1 MATVARL
8 KRLVGIEFEYKASL
22 GDYFTILLA
31 NKLVLE
37 YSETGNTPAVR
48 SGLLA
53 KYKTCGPS
61 MGFSA
66 KEFAYGI
73 LELVVDALVNNP
85 DVPTDP
91 YVNALNDQL
100 VNITRYVGIAGEGD
114 YHFMVAVYNLSVT
127 LSSILGNV
135 TPVGP
140 LVSLGSITD
149 GGENYTIDTEDP
161 EGDSATGVVF
171 RAYLELAN
179 QTDPDQY
186 AEASLEGTIVNGSVT
201 AITDILDAGDGFAV
215 GDVLMLEIDTEA
227 AGQSDA
233 DGLGAMVVV
242 TAVD

>member
-22 GDYFTILLA
+22 GDYFTTLLA

-37 YSETGNTPAVR
+37 YSETGNTPSIR
-48 SGLLA
+48 SGLLV
-53 KYKTCGPS
+53 KYKDCGPS
-61 MGFSA
+61 MGFST
-66 KEFAYGI
+66 KQFAYGI

-91 YVNALNDQL
+91 YANALNDQL

-127 LSSILGNV
+127 LSEILGNV
-135 TPVGP
+135 VPIGP
-140 LVSLGSITD
+140 LVTLGAITD
-149 GGENYTIDTEDP
+149 GGENYTVDGED
-161 EGDSATGVVF
+161 GGNATGVVF

-186 AEASLEGTIVNGSVT
+186 AEASLEGTIVDGVVT
-201 AITDILDAGDGFAV
+201 AVTDILDAGDGFAV
-215 GDVLMLEIDTEA
+215 GDVLLLEIDTEA
-227 AGQSDA
+227 AGQGDA
-233 DGLGAMVVV
+233 AGSGAAVVV
-242 TAVD
+242 VAVN

>member
-1 MATVARL
+1 MATIARL

-22 GDYFTILLA
+22 GDYFTTLLA

-37 YSETGNTPAVR
+37 YSETGNTPAIR
-48 SGLLA
+48 SGLLV

-61 MGFSA
+61 MGFST
-66 KEFAYGI
+66 KQFAYGI

-91 YVNALNDQL
+91 YANALNDQL
-100 VNITRYVGIAGEGD
+100 VNVTRYVGIAGEGD

-127 LSSILGNV
+127 LSDILGNV
-135 TPVGP
+135 VPVGP
-140 LVSLGSITD
+140 LVTLGAITS
-149 GGENYTIDTEDP
+149 GSGYTVDTEDP
-161 EGDSATGVVF
+161 EGDNATGIVF

-186 AEASLEGTIVNGSVT
+186 AEASLEGTIVDGVVT

-215 GDVLMLEIDTEA
+215 GDVLLLEIDTEA

-233 DGLGAMVVV
+233 DGSGAAVVV
-242 TAVD
+242 VAVD

>member
-1 MATVARL
+1 MATTARL

-22 GDYFTILLA
+22 GDYFTTLLA

-37 YSETGNTPAVR
+37 YSETGNTPAIR
-48 SGLLA
+48 SGLLV

-91 YVNALNDQL
+91 YANALNDQL
-100 VNITRYVGIAGEGD
+100 VNVTRYVGIAGEGD
-114 YHFMVAVYNLSVT
+114 YHFMVAVYNLTVT
-127 LSSILGNV
+127 LSSILGDV
-135 TPVGP
+135 VPVGP
-140 LVSLGSITD
+140 LVSLGAITP
-149 GGENYTIDTEDP
+149 GSGYTVDTEDP
-161 EGDSATGVVF
+161 EGDNATGVVF
-171 RAYLELAN
+171 RAYLEPAD
-179 QTDPDQY
+179 QSDQY
-186 AEASLEGTIVNGSVT
+186 SEASLEGTIVNGAVT
-201 AITDILDAGDGFAV
+201 AITDIADAGDGFAV
-215 GDVLMLEIDTEA
+215 GDILLLEIDTEA

-233 DGLGAMVVV
+233 DGSGAAVVV

>member
-1 MATVARL
+1 MATTARL

-22 GDYFTILLA
+22 GDYFTTLLA

-37 YSETGNTPAVR
+37 YSETGNTPAIR
-48 SGLLA
+48 SGLLV

-91 YVNALNDQL
+91 YANALNDQL
-100 VNITRYVGIAGEGD
+100 VNVTRYAGIAGEGD

-135 TPVGP
+135 VPVGP
-140 LVSLGSITD
+140 LVSLGAITP
-149 GGENYTIDTEDP
+149 GSGYTVDTEEP
-161 EGDSATGVVF
+161 EGDNATGVVF

-186 AEASLEGTIVNGSVT
+186 SEASLEGTIVNGAVT
-201 AITDILDAGDGFAV
+201 AITDIADAGDGFAV
-215 GDVLMLEIDTEA
+215 GDVLLLEIDTET

-233 DGLGAMVVV
+233 DGSGATVVV